1 MCTDSLVVLYYTV
14 CSTELLV
21 VGNQWYW
28 VYTTGDTSLYLYAV
42 REATLGIG
50 DVRLVA
56 TTQCVHA
63 STNTSIASLVITLNT
78 LQLAAS
84 HTTHTTHY

>member
-1 MCTDSLVVLYYTV
+1 MV

-42 REATLGIG
+42 REASLGIG

-63 STNTSIASLVITLNT
+63 STTHHQEHSVPILLDSTTYTREATTITQVVST
-78 LQLAAS
+78 LARSA
-84 HTTHTTHY
+84 